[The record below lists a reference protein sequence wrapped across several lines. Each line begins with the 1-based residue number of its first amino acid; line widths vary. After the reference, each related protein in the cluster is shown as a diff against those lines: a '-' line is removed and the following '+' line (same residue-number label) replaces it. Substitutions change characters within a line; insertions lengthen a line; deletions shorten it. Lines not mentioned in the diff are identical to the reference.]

1 VERSL
6 LKGRIVLFLIVRI
19 PKNSVK
25 TIAKIPKSVSC
36 KLQWRRAVA
45 GLEAVVRLQN
55 VLSDSFNV

>member
-1 VERSL
+1 
-6 LKGRIVLFLIVRI
+6 LFLIVRI